1 MWLARC
7 WHASMVGLV
16 AALTG
21 CAAIPQSPAPI
32 SPAAGPGGAKSITI
46 ALPTD
51 PIALAGSL
59 SGGGKAVVPSR
70 YFREFPN
77 AYLTTYNGQ
86 DEIVPWLATAV
97 PSLDDGTWN
106 VLEDGR
112 MQVTWKLR
120 PGIQWHDG
128 ADLTSADLRFSW
140 EVCKDLATGVASQ
153 SIANYVE
160 DVATPDR
167 QTAIFTWAAASPL
180 GALAGV
186 REFDVL
192 PRHVLEHAER
202 AGLSDTPYFT
212 DPAQF
217 VGSGPYRPLSWAV
230 GNSLTLEAFGGYFLG
245 RPRIDR
251 VTFRIIPDA
260 GAALAHVLSGEVDV
274 AYWAINYEGARV
286 VQSEWKSSGGVVEMQ
301 ANNARFLLPQMRAD
315 YVRPRNLLDV
325 RVRRALLHA
334 MDRTELAETAA
345 SGAARVTNST
355 TYPDSALGRIVE
367 ARANRYDFDPARAAA
382 LFAEAGWQKGGD
394 GVLTK
399 AGARFELAYRA
410 GVGFTDSN
418 LILPVLQQQYRRSGI
433 DLTFSPSTIE
443 SNEAS
448 VTFPGLS
455 VRGLPVNQTGFLAL
469 FDSAR
474 IATAQRR
481 WAGPNVHG
489 YANPVVDDLLARV
502 DLTLRTEDRAAVWA
516 EANRVLLDDVA
527 FMPLYNYPY
536 PYVVRKGVVGPI
548 PANPINPPS
557 YFVHTWDLD

>member
-1 MWLARC
+1 
-7 WHASMVGLV
+7 MVGLV
-16 AALTG
+16 AALTSCTAG
-21 CAAIPQSPAPI
+21 PQAPAPI
-32 SPAAGPGGAKSITI
+32 LPTAGPGGTKSIAI

-77 AYLTTYNGQ
+77 AYLTTYNSQ
-86 DEIVPWLATAV
+86 DDIVPWLAPAV
-97 PSLDDGTWN
+97 PSLDDGTWK

-120 PGIQWHDG
+120 PDITWHDG

-140 EVCKDLATGVASQ
+140 EIGKDLTTGVASQ
-153 SIANYVE
+153 SIAHYVD

-192 PRHVLEHAER
+192 PRHVLGDAER
-202 AGLSDTPYFT
+202 AGLSDTAYFT

-217 VGSGPYRPLSWAV
+217 IGSGPYRPLSWVV

-251 VTFRIIPDA
+251 ITFRIIPDA

-286 VQSEWKSSGGVVEMQ
+286 VQNAWKSPGGVVEMQ

-315 YVRPRNLLDV
+315 YVRPRDLLDV

-355 TYPDSALGRIVE
+355 TFPESALGRIVE

-382 LFAEAGWQKGGD
+382 LFAEAGWHKGGD

-399 AGARFELAYRA
+399 AGARFELAYRVGA
-410 GVGFTDSN
+410 GLTDSN

-433 DLTFSPSTIE
+433 DLTFSLSTMD
-443 SNEAS
+443 STEAS
-448 VTFPGLS
+448 VTFTGLS
-455 VRGLPVNQTGFLAL
+455 ARGLPVNQTGFLAL
-469 FDSAR
+469 FNSAR
-474 IATAQRR
+474 IATAQHR
-481 WAGPNVHG
+481 WTGSNVHG
-489 YANPVVDDLLARV
+489 YATPEVDDLLSRV
-502 DLTLRTEDRAAVWA
+502 DLTLRTEDRVAVWA
-516 EANRVLLDDVA
+516 EANRILLDDVA

-536 PYVVRKGVVGPI
+536 PYVVRKGVRGAL